1 MCPQIVRIEDAGPD
15 RKARRLVFDDG
26 SEPRLTSAAVVKSLG
41 IVEGLSVSESTL
53 EASLAEVELPLAKER
68 ALMLLGYRDRSRAEL
83 ARKLRD
89 AGYPAP
95 VAAQV
100 VKRFV
105 EIELVDDERFAAA
118 WVRTRAAARY
128 GARRI
133 DQELAQKG
141 IAPEVASAALESVA
155 ASDEQLVRAR
165 AALRGRVAADRKE
178 RDKLV
183 RRLVAKGFSV
193 QTAIQA
199 LDSMPG
205 DGEYPE
211 G

>member
-118 WVRTRAAARY
+118 WVRTRAAAGY

>member
-26 SEPRLTSAAVVKSLG
+26 SEPRLTSAAAVKSLG
-41 IVEGLSVSESTL
+41 IVEGLSVGDSTL
-53 EASLAEVELPLAKER
+53 EASLAEVEFPLAKER
-68 ALMLLGYRDRSRAEL
+68 ALMLLGYRDRPRAEL

-89 AGYPAP
+89 AGYPAA
-95 VAAQV
+95 VATQV
-100 VKRFV
+100 VERFV
-105 EIELVDDERFAAA
+105 DVELVDDERFAAA
-118 WVRTRAAARY
+118 WVRTRAAAGY

-133 DQELAQKG
+133 GQELTRKG
-141 IAPEVASAALESVA
+141 IAPEVAAAALESIA
-155 ASDEQLVRAR
+155 GSDEQLARAR

-183 RRLVAKGFSV
+183 RRLVGKGFSL

-199 LDSMPG
+199 LDSTPG
-205 DGEYPE
+205 DGEFPE
-211 G
+211 E